1 MTQNGKKICFKKN
14 INTSYM
20 VIEEAAGFSPYHF
33 KTKMLLQNEIPG
45 LLNVGYENINGRYR
59 LLYDISS
66 RQSFA
71 KIFETKKI
79 SFEQLKGLIFSLKGL
94 MQSIRAYLLDVDNL
108 ILSQEC
114 IFLDAECR
122 QYFYCYDPY
131 YRGDLG
137 AAVRRLVGE
146 LLSRVN
152 YEEEQAVRL
161 AYEMQAAVQT
171 ENFTINDLAG
181 AYEKIAS
188 EGFSKVQKFLP
199 PEEGDPVEAEENGAE
214 EEALWEEEALFSALE
229 EEPRFVRQ
237 AADYEEEEETTF
249 FEKFRFY
256 LKGKKMMD
264 VLEDVNNRE
273 FLSKVRQCG
282 RLPEPMDTS
291 GPLPALLPEE
301 KPPFSYL
308 YPDSGSVGAL
318 LEEETR
324 YMAERRN
331 PAGTVL
337 LSASGRQYH
346 KLVGLGEQQGVR
358 YVIRSFPFTI
368 GKADRDCDACLD
380 DDTVSRLHARI
391 HEAAGAYY
399 LEDLNSMNGTFL
411 NEQRLSAYTRV
422 PLKEGDVLRFADN
435 EFCFRL

>member
-1 MTQNGKKICFKKN
+1 MTQSGKRICFKKD

-20 VIEEAAGFSPYHF
+20 VIEEAKGFSPYHF
-33 KTKMLLQNEIPG
+33 KMKMLMQNEIPG
-45 LLNVGYENINGRYR
+45 LLRIGYENINGKYR

-66 RQSFA
+66 LQSFA

-79 SFEQLKGLIFSLKGL
+79 SFEQLKGLVFSLKGL
-94 MQSIRAYLLDVDNL
+94 MHAIRTYLLDAENL

-122 QYFYCYDPY
+122 QFFYCYDPY
-131 YRGDLG
+131 YHGDP
-137 AAVRRLVGE
+137 ASAVRRLIGE

-161 AYEMQAAVQT
+161 VYEMQAAVQT
-171 ENFTINDLAG
+171 ENFTIGDLAA
-181 AYEKIAS
+181 AYEKIAE
-188 EGFSKVQKFLP
+188 EGFSRVQKLLP
-199 PEEGDPVEAEENGAE
+199 PAEGYPAETEEQAIGE
-214 EEALWEEEALFSALE
+214 EEAWDEEELFSFPE
-229 EEPRFVRQ
+229 EETGLIYE
-237 AADYEEEEETTF
+237 AADYEEEETTF

-282 RLPEPMDTS
+282 RLPERKDAS
-291 GPLPALLPEE
+291 GPLPALPMEE

-324 YMAERRN
+324 YMAERKN
-331 PAGTVL
+331 PEGTVL

-358 YVIRSFPFTI
+358 CVIRSLPFTI

-380 DDTVSRLHARI
+380 DETVSRLHARI
-391 HEAAGAYY
+391 HESEGTYY
-399 LEDLNSMNGTFL
+399 LEDLNSTNGTFL